1 MISPISQNQIAAT
14 KGRQTRLTEKLS
26 KLSSSRNDTLEGQE
40 DVNSDK
46 MEIESLKQFQE
57 AQDWFND
64 KIYSS
69 VKNLMGISK
78 FHNEEL
84 EKSQEMILAL
94 DDNQE

>member
-14 KGRQTRLTEKLS
+14 KGRQSRL